1 MNPNE
6 QQEINELFTNL
17 CIDLDR
23 IVNHYSKEF
32 AEESIIQYII
42 YQLTMKLLELEHS
55 SKAVK
60 TLFNESIQMGISTIK
75 EIKESEKENL

>member
-6 QQEINELFTNL
+6 QKEIDKLFINL

-42 YQLTMKLLELEHS
+42 YQLTMKLLELGHS
-55 SKAVK
+55 PKDVK
-60 TLFNESIQMGISTIK
+60 TLFNDPIRMGISTLKDIK
-75 EIKESEKENL
+75 KSEKENL